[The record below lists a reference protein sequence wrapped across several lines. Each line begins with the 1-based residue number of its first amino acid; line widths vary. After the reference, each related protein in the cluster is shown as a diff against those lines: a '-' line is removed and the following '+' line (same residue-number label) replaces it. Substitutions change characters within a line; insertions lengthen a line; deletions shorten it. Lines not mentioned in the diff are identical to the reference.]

1 MSASTHYRRP
11 AQRGSAP
18 VREGSARVPRQPVG
32 PMPWVMAGAVFA
44 GVIGCALGLDGV
56 LRGWAW
62 LFSAVIT
69 VGAVLLVTAAARA
82 MRLPEPLVPVLGLA
96 ALGAMLTLQFFSSTA
111 FLGLVPTKA
120 TLDELGPRL
129 RVTSDTVIGG
139 VAPVEPLDGILLV
152 ICAGLGLVA
161 LLADSL
167 AVSLTMPASSG
178 LSLLAVLLIPALVTP
193 DSVGALGFVAG
204 STGYLLILGCSQWF
218 APHGQAR
225 PAGTRT
231 GGQLRRAAGIGGAA
245 VVVTLL
251 LPLAIPG
258 FNSGTFPEGS
268 HFNPFGKVSG
278 LNPMITLGNDLRN
291 PSALG
296 QMTYATDSAT
306 PVYLRSATLEDFQ
319 GDSWEPSSRPDERRL
334 DPSRIN
340 DDFSTAAVI
349 NGILTTT
356 RIDSQ
361 DFSSPWLPV
370 PYAPLSVR
378 GLLGRWT
385 WDPETLTI
393 AALDSNTL
401 HQTYVVRSVMPQL
414 TRARLEQ
421 VVSPPRPALDPQF
434 RALPKNTPDIIRS
447 TALSV
452 TGRAPTPYDKAI
464 ALQDFLR
471 GPEFTYSEQ
480 TPLKEGYDG
489 SGMDVVAKFLQV
501 KSGYC
506 VHFAAAMAVMARE
519 AGIPSRIA
527 VGYAPGRLT
536 GKKVN
541 VGGRQLTEYSVD
553 GHSAHAWPEL
563 YFEGLGW
570 VPFEPTPTRGQVP
583 AYALTANVP
592 GLNAGNPG
600 DSLLPSGAATGA
612 ASPAPAGG
620 PLSGPGASASGQN
633 GAVARTFWLVAAGAL
648 ALLVL
653 AAPYLSRTGLRR
665 RRLAVLR
672 AASAFPPGPAGP
684 AGPAGRSRP
693 PLGGPPTAA
702 VAWAELQ
709 DLVCDYG
716 LDPVPSDTPRA
727 FADRLLRSPLVG
739 GAPGGSGAV
748 GGGAEGGRAVR
759 AGGNGRTGA
768 PQSVERLLTSYERS
782 TYGPPAGTAAWSTMN
797 VAAETAGGLPRDHD
811 AGAELAA
818 IQTSLRRQATALR
831 RLRAKLLPPSTLRR
845 SKGWWDARLDRP
857 ARSVARLNP
866 APPLRRLGLGHRL
879 RNED

>member
-1 MSASTHYRRP
+1 MSASTRYRRP
-11 AQRGSAP
+11 AQHGSAP
-18 VREGSARVPRQPVG
+18 VREGSAPVPRQPVG

-62 LFSAVIT
+62 LFSAAIT

-82 MRLPEPLVPVLGLA
+82 MRLPEPLVPVLGIA

-120 TLDELGPRL
+120 TLDELGPLL

-178 LSLLAVLLIPALVTP
+178 LGLLAVLLVPALVTP

-204 STGYLLILGCSQWF
+204 SAGYLLILGCSQWF

-291 PSALG
+291 PSAVG

-414 TRARLEQ
+414 TRATLEQ

-434 RALPKNTPDIIRS
+434 LALPKNTPDIIKS

-536 GKKVN
+536 GKKVT

-553 GHSAHAWPEL
+553 GHNAHAWPEL

-583 AYALTANVP
+583 AYALTASVP

-600 DSLLPSGAATGA
+600 DSLLPSGTASGS

-653 AAPYLSRTGLRR
+653 ASPYLSRTGLRR

-672 AASAFPPGPAGP
+672 APASALPAGP
-684 AGPAGRSRP
+684 ADRSRP
-693 PLGGPPTAA
+693 PRGSTPPAA

-716 LDPVPSDTPRA
+716 LDPVPSDTPRT
-727 FADRLLRSPLVG
+727 FADRVLRSPLVAG
-739 GAPGGSGAV
+739 GADGGGAV
-748 GGGAEGGRAVR
+748 GDSAGAT
-759 AGGNGRTGA
+759 GRTGV
-768 PQSVERLLTSYERS
+768 PQSVERLLARYERS
-782 TYGPPAGTAAWSTMN
+782 TYGPPAGTAAWSTMK
-797 VAAETAGGLPRDHD
+797 VAAETAGDHLQDHD
-811 AGAELAA
+811 AGAELSA
-818 IQTSLRRQATALR
+818 IQTSLKRQSTALR
-831 RLRAKLLPPSTLRR
+831 RLRAELLPPSTLRR
-845 SKGWWDARLDRP
+845 WKGWWDARLDRP

-866 APPLRRLGLGHRL
+866 APPLRRLGHRL
-879 RNED
+879 RPRNED